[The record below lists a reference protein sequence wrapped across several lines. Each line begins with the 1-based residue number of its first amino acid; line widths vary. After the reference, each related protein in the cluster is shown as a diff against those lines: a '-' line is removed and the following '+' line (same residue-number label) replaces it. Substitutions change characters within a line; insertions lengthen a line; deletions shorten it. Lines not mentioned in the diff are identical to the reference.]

1 MENISRDPRWDNLE
15 LIGVPNF
22 NFDQWKSEV
31 NRIVKITTAG
41 NVYERQ
47 KRIVDLFIHAYFNYS
62 FLAVAVEYST
72 LIIEDLVRQI
82 ADCHGVKVKKL
93 HETINILSEKMIISK
108 ENSDILHKIRNLRN
122 ALIHS
127 GSPMV
132 LPPSMALNLVESIL
146 IGINE
151 VLSKQPLKGST

>member
-1 MENISRDPRWDNLE
+1 MELIGRDPRWDGLE
-15 LIGVPNF
+15 IIGVPNL

-31 NRIVKITTAG
+31 NRIVKISTMG

-47 KRIVDLFIHAYFNYS
+47 KRIIDLFIHSYFNYS

-82 ADCHGVKVKKL
+82 ADCHGIRTKKL
-93 HETINILSEKMIISK
+93 HETINILADKGIISK
-108 ENSDILHKIRNLRN
+108 GNSDSLHKIRNLRN

-127 GSPMV
+127 GAPMI
-132 LPPSMALNLVESIL
+132 LPPSMALNLVESL
-146 IGINE
+146 LTTINE
-151 VLSKQPLKGST
+151 VLSSQSLNGNE